1 MSKTCVG
8 ETLRK
13 KVWFQNAL
21 QTQRDL
27 ESFEDSKQK
36 MQPETDDDMANVY
49 KPPDQVV
56 DIIVATFV
64 LLGESKTELNVSINK
79 NWKCEN
85 KFWLY
90 ECTGVPMNLRASFY
104 RKLTLLHECKI
115 NLSVNVLFCWLHT
128 LMPCDNLCARNKSTW
143 LLTDLAKY
151 VGKTAKNKRVSDF
164 RQNGSFWRLGA
175 DSRTGGRGSEEA
187 GEAWRVVRQYNRQ
200 NSSRMG
206 KTMQA
211 TINTWAV

>member
-1 MSKTCVG
+1 MFVSLLFPEIHKVLKKVKLQDLRKCLNKMSKTCVG

-79 NWKCEN
+79 N
-85 KFWLY
+85 
-90 ECTGVPMNLRASFY
+90 
-104 RKLTLLHECKI
+104 
-115 NLSVNVLFCWLHT
+115 
-128 LMPCDNLCARNKSTW
+128 
-143 LLTDLAKY
+143 
-151 VGKTAKNKRVSDF
+151 
-164 RQNGSFWRLGA
+164 
-175 DSRTGGRGSEEA
+175 
-187 GEAWRVVRQYNRQ
+187 
-200 NSSRMG
+200 
-206 KTMQA
+206 
-211 TINTWAV
+211 